1 MSQATPR
8 PGTGPASQADRRNT
22 LGHTFDAGLLNPL
35 SHGTRESA
43 LTSDQAW
50 LQAMVDAELAL
61 TRALVD
67 ARLAPDWMI
76 AVCDGLADASQFDL
90 GAIAVEARVG
100 GNPVIPFV
108 KHLGRAAERVR
119 AGASDH
125 IHVGA
130 ASQDILDTSAMIVAR
145 RVTGELIH
153 QLDSLGATL
162 VDLAE
167 QHRGTVMS
175 GRTVGQHASP
185 TSFGFVAAGWL
196 DAVLLIVTR
205 LEGIRDT
212 LPVQLGG
219 AVGNLAVLTEI
230 ARARRSD
237 AVAADVLDTVL
248 ERFAHH
254 VGLVVPRLSWHTN
267 RIVISEL
274 ASVFAAAAGVV
285 GTFALDVSVLSRT
298 EIAEVS
304 ERLAPGQGGSS
315 AMPHKRNPVSA
326 VLITAAALQTPGLA
340 STLYGSMLA
349 EDQRPSGAWHA
360 EWQSLRV
367 LERLT
372 VSAVTGAASLAAR
385 LDVDPDRM
393 RANLDFTDGLGASE
407 RVTTILAETVGKTTA
422 FALVER
428 ASKEAFVTNRPLQ
441 VVLASILIAKG
452 CSDELRA
459 QVWAAFDYEDQ
470 PGQSAAGIDRVVRSF
485 RQRAHTAKG
494 PAPDSDE
501 IVEAGARILATAGQS
516 NAGQSNAVRS
526 NNL

>member
-1 MSQATPR
+1 M
-8 PGTGPASQADRRNT
+8 
-22 LGHTFDAGLLNPL
+22 LEVEHTFDAGLLNPL

-67 ARLAPDWMI
+67 AGLVPEWMM
-76 AVCDGLADASQFDL
+76 AVCDALADASQFDL
-90 GAIAVEARVG
+90 GAIAVEARGG

-108 KHLGRAAERVR
+108 KHLGRAAERLR

-130 ASQDILDTSAMIVAR
+130 TSQDILDTAAMIVAR
-145 RVTGELIH
+145 QVTGELIH
-153 QLDSLGATL
+153 QLESLGESLA
-162 VDLAE
+162 DLAE
-167 QHRGTVMS
+167 DHRSTVMS
-175 GRTVGQHASP
+175 GRTLGQQASP

-196 DAVLLIVTR
+196 DAVLLILAR
-205 LEGIRDT
+205 LDAMRET

-230 ARARRSD
+230 TRARRSD

-267 RIVISEL
+267 RVVISEL
-274 ASVFAAAAGVV
+274 ASVLAAATGVA

-304 ERLAPGQGGSS
+304 ERLAPGEGGSS

-372 VSAVTGAASLAAR
+372 ISAVSGAASLSAR

-393 RANLDFTDGLGASE
+393 RANLDLTTGLVFSE
-407 RVTTILAETVGKTTA
+407 RVTTILAESVGKTTA

-428 ASKEAFVTNRPLQ
+428 ASQEASVTNRPLQ
-441 VVLASILIAKG
+441 VVLASILIAEG
-452 CSDELRA
+452 CSEALRA
-459 QVWAAFDYEDQ
+459 EIWAAFNYEGQ
-470 PGQSAAGIDRVVRSF
+470 PGQTAAGIDRVVRSF
-485 RQRAHTAKG
+485 RRRADASTRHA
-494 PAPDSDE
+494 AHPDAIVAVGTSSPSD
-501 IVEAGARILATAGQS
+501 ARIS
-516 NAGQSNAVRS
+516 
-526 NNL
+526 

>member
-1 MSQATPR
+1 MP
-8 PGTGPASQADRRNT
+8 DVE
-22 LGHTFDAGLLNPL
+22 HTFDAGLLNPL
-35 SHGTRESA
+35 SHGTRESV

-61 TRALVD
+61 TRALID
-67 ARLAPDWMI
+67 AELAPQWMLT
-76 AVCDGLADASQFDL
+76 VCDALADASQFDL
-90 GAIAVEARVG
+90 GAIAVEARGG

-119 AGASDH
+119 PGASDH

-130 ASQDILDTSAMIVAR
+130 TSQDILDTAAMIVAR
-145 RVTGELIH
+145 RVTGELVQ
-153 QLDSLGATL
+153 QLDALGGTL
-162 VDLAE
+162 ADLAE
-167 QHRGTVMS
+167 EHRATVMS
-175 GRTVGQHASP
+175 GRTLGQQASP

-205 LEGIRDT
+205 LEGVRDA

-230 ARARRSD
+230 AKARRPD
-237 AVAADVLDTVL
+237 AVAAGVLDTVVD
-248 ERFAHH
+248 RFAHH
-254 VGLVVPRLSWHTN
+254 LTLGVPRLSWHTN
-267 RIVISEL
+267 RVVISEL
-274 ASVFAAAAGVV
+274 ASVLAAATGVA

-372 VSAVTGAASLAAR
+372 ISAVSGAASLAAR

-393 RANLDFTDGLGASE
+393 RANLDLTDGLVFSE
-407 RVTTILAETVGKTTA
+407 RVTTILAETVGKITA

-428 ASKEAFVTNRPLQ
+428 ASQEAFATNRPLQ
-441 VVLASILIAKG
+441 VVLASMLIAEG
-452 CSDELRA
+452 YSEALRA
-459 QVWAAFDYEDQ
+459 QIWATFSYEGE
-470 PGQSAAGIDRVVRSF
+470 PGQSGAGIDRVVRSF
-485 RQRAHTAKG
+485 RQRADAATRAVS
-494 PAPDSDE
+494 APDA
-501 IVEAGARILATAGQS
+501 IVEVDAPFTNDVRIS
-516 NAGQSNAVRS
+516 
-526 NNL
+526 

>member
-1 MSQATPR
+1 MPNHS
-8 PGTGPASQADRRNT
+8 
-22 LGHTFDAGLLNPL
+22 FDAGLLNPL
-35 SHGTRESA
+35 SHGTRESE

-61 TRALVD
+61 SRALVD
-67 ARLAPDWMI
+67 AGLAPEWMLT
-76 AVCDGLADASQFDL
+76 VCDQLADASQFDL
-90 GAIAVEARVG
+90 GAIALEARGG

-108 KHLGRAAERVR
+108 KHLGRAAESVR

-130 ASQDILDTSAMIVAR
+130 TSQDILDTAAMIVAR
-145 RVTGELIH
+145 RVTRELID
-153 QLDSLGATL
+153 QLDALGGILA
-162 VDLAE
+162 DLAE
-167 QHRGTVMS
+167 EHRGTVMS
-175 GRTVGQHASP
+175 GRTLGQQASP

-196 DAVLLIVTR
+196 DAVLLILTR
-205 LEGIRDT
+205 LDGIAET

-237 AVAADVLDTVL
+237 APAADVLDTIL

-254 VGLVVPRLSWHTN
+254 VGLAVPRLSWHTN
-267 RIVISEL
+267 RVVISEL
-274 ASVFAAAAGVV
+274 ASVLAAATGVA

-372 VSAVTGAASLAAR
+372 ISAVTGAASLAAR

-393 RANLDFTDGLGASE
+393 RANLDLTDGLVFSE

-428 ASKEAFVTNRPLQ
+428 AAQEAFVTNRPLQ
-441 VVLASILIAKG
+441 VVLASMLIAEG
-452 CSDELRA
+452 CSDALRA
-459 QVWAAFDYEDQ
+459 EVWAAFNYEGES
-470 PGQSAAGIDRVVRSF
+470 GQSAAGIDRVVQSF
-485 RQRAHTAKG
+485 RRRAAV
-494 PAPDSDE
+494 SDRGA
-501 IVEAGARILATAGQS
+501 IVEERTQS
-516 NAGQSNAVRS
+516 NNDVRIS
-526 NNL
+526 